1 MIVSGLSG
9 GYPGGFFLKDLS
21 FEVEEGKTAALLG
34 LNGSGKTTILKLIC
48 GILKAQSGKVFIAGR
63 DLLAL
68 PERER
73 AKLISYVPQQSGI
86 VYDISVLDVVLMG
99 VSPHLR
105 LFEMPGDGHIREAL
119 ICLEKL
125 GIGHLAY
132 ANYQTLSAGLKQ
144 MAIIARA
151 LLQNGKYMI
160 FDEPDCNLD
169 YINKNRLMKRIREIT
184 KVYRK
189 GSLISM
195 HDPALA
201 LNFCDRILLV
211 RDGSITEIDLQKE
224 PLGSIEEKLSI
235 VYGNIKIQRCEGKY
249 VVFLCD

>member
-1 MIVSGLSG
+1 ME
-9 GYPGGFFLKDLS
+9 Y
-21 FEVEEGKTAALLG
+21 VELGKTGLKVSRLCFGALVIGPLQKNMPVEDGAAVIRAALERG
-34 LNGSGKTTILKLIC
+34 VT
-48 GILKAQSGKVFIAGR
+48 FIDTAELYGT
-63 DLLAL
+63 
-68 PERER
+68 
-73 AKLISYVPQQSGI
+73 Y
-86 VYDISVLDVVLMG
+86 
-99 VSPHLR
+99 
-105 LFEMPGDGHIREAL
+105 GHIREAL